1 MSNYI
6 IILSTAVN
14 NPTDLQQ
21 IPQVIKGFTEIF
33 EWSLDLDDCDKILRV
48 VCRDNIGNE
57 LIKQLGMSGVYA
69 VLLEVFNKEGKSLG
83 PGSIS
88 VSEVAKYAGT
98 P

>member
-14 NPTDLQQ
+14 SPTDLQQ

-69 VLLEVFNKEGKSLG
+69 VLLEVFNKDGRSLG
-83 PGSIS
+83 LGNVS
-88 VSEVAKYAGT
+88 VPEVAKYAGT

>member
-6 IILSTAVN
+6 IILSTSVN

-21 IPQVIKGFTEIF
+21 ISQVIKGFTEVF

-48 VCRDNIGNE
+48 VCCDNIGNE
-57 LIKQLGMSGVYA
+57 LIKQLGMLGIYA
-69 VLLEVFNKEGKSLG
+69 VLLEVFNKDGRSLG
-83 PGSIS
+83 LGSVS
-88 VSEVAKYAGT
+88 VSEVAKYAGR